1 MLYTTFYVF
10 EFAYLILHA
19 SVYLGIR
26 CMLPAVARIFPK
38 RMTAK
43 MLKELH
49 ANAHL
54 LAHQCTCIA
63 CCVVVGVL
71 SLAAWFGAFGDVHH
85 ELATSSKLHMEVPTA
100 LIVLEVN
107 LAFQVYD
114 LIATLLLSEL
124 RSTTMV
130 AHHVVAGGAA
140 YLVLESQDESLA
152 FLQLHSLFFFGITEL
167 STIPLAIHDGL
178 KKCPQLLEASFILN
192 TINEISK
199 PLFALSFLFI
209 RVFWWALVAL
219 PIILTGKLPA
229 AVAFALVFMTG
240 LQWMW
245 GYKVQVWAPF
255 G

>member
-1 MLYTTFYVF
+1 
-10 EFAYLILHA
+10 
-19 SVYLGIR
+19 
-26 CMLPAVARIFPK
+26 
-38 RMTAK
+38 
-43 MLKELH
+43 
-49 ANAHL
+49 
-54 LAHQCTCIA
+54 
-63 CCVVVGVL
+63 
-71 SLAAWFGAFGDVHH
+71 
-85 ELATSSKLHMEVPTA
+85 MEVPTA